1 MTAGSLHPSATDRLI
16 ADHLAAE
23 LADLERFCK
32 LLHAEQDVLTRAEAD
47 KLPPLVEEKSVLAG
61 RLGQRL
67 AEREQALLALGL
79 PKGREG
85 MTAWLAARRDPQLDA
100 LWTQLL
106 DHTGQAR
113 RQQELN
119 GRLLALQ
126 LQNTQQA
133 LAALMS
139 ASGRP
144 LTYGP
149 DGQQRVGG
157 GGRTLGSA

>member
-1 MTAGSLHPSATDRLI
+1 MTAGSLPPSATDRLI
-16 ADHLAAE
+16 AGHLAGE
-23 LADLERFCK
+23 LADLERFCE
-32 LLHAEQDVLTRAEAD
+32 LLHAEQEVLTRAEAD
-47 KLPPLVEEKSVLAG
+47 KLPPLVEEKSALAG
-61 RLGQRL
+61 RLGQQL

-79 PKGREG
+79 PQGRDG
-85 MTAWLAARRDPQLDA
+85 MAAWLASRRDSALDT
-100 LWTQLL
+100 LWGQLL
-106 DHTGQAR
+106 ERTGHAR

-149 DGQQRVGG
+149 DGHQRMGG
-157 GGRTLGSA
+157 GGRPLGSA